1 MSGTKRP
8 RSSKKFVF
16 DVYQT
21 TDGEWRWR
29 LWSRNGRIVADSGEG
44 YKRRQDAVRMCERLQ
59 DYSAHSSVFVNGEQ
73 LT

>member
-1 MSGTKRP
+1 M
-8 RSSKKFVF
+8 F

-44 YKRRQDAVRMCERLQ
+44 YKRRRDAMRMCERLQ
-59 DYSAHSSVFVNGEQ
+59 DYSANSSVFVNGEQ
-73 LT
+73 LS

>member
-1 MSGTKRP
+1 MSDIKRP
-8 RSSKKFVF
+8 RSSKRFVF

-29 LWSRNGRIVADSGEG
+29 LWSRNVCIVAESGES
-44 YKRRQDAVRMCERLQ
+44 YKRRQNAVRMCERLQ
-59 DYSAHSSVFVNGEQ
+59 DCSAHSSVFVNGKR

>member
-1 MSGTKRP
+1 
-8 RSSKKFVF
+8 VF

>member
-1 MSGTKRP
+1 
-8 RSSKKFVF
+8 
-16 DVYQT
+16 
-21 TDGEWRWR
+21 
-29 LWSRNGRIVADSGEG
+29 VADSGEG